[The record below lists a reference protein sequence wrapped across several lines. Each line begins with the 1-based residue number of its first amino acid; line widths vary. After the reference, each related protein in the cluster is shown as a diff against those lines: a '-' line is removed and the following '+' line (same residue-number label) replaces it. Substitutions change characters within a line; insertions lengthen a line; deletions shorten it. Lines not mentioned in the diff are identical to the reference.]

1 MHDPAYIQ
9 NELFKAWRSVMQA
22 GDLINTNGL
31 ATERQHPHNQDIYER
46 SLSATM
52 EAGKQVLIA
61 YDLLKEVRETKS
73 DSV

>member
-1 MHDPAYIQ
+1 MHNPAKIQ
-9 NELFKAWRSVMQA
+9 NDLFNAWRSVMQA
-22 GDLINTNGL
+22 GDLINANGL
-31 ATERQHPHNQDIYER
+31 ETVDRHNQDIYER

>member
-1 MHDPAYIQ
+1 
-9 NELFKAWRSVMQA
+9 MQA
-22 GDLINTNGL
+22 GDLINANGL
-31 ATERQHPHNQDIYER
+31 ETVDRHNQDIYER
-46 SLSATM
+46 SLSAVT

>member
-1 MHDPAYIQ
+1 MHNPAKIQ
-9 NELFKAWRSVMQA
+9 NDLFSAWRAVMQA
-22 GDLINTNGL
+22 GDLINANGL
-31 ATERQHPHNQDIYER
+31 ENVDRYNQAIYER

>member
-1 MHDPAYIQ
+1 MHEVAKIQ
-9 NELFKAWRSVMQA
+9 VELFNAWRVVMQA

-46 SLSATM
+46 SLWATT
-52 EAGKQVLIA
+52 EAGKQVLVA
-61 YDLLKEVRETKS
+61 YDLLSQIADIKT

>member
-1 MHDPAYIQ
+1 MYEIAKIQ
-9 NELFKAWRSVMQA
+9 VELFNAWRVVMQA

-31 ATERQHPHNQDIYER
+31 ETERQHAHNQDIYER
-46 SLSATM
+46 SLSAVT

-61 YDLLKEVRETKS
+61 YDLLNGIEKTKT

>member
-1 MHDPAYIQ
+1 MHNPAYIQ

-22 GDLINTNGL
+22 GDLINSNGL
-31 ATERQHPHNQDIYER
+31 ENADRHNQDIYER

-61 YDLLKEVRETKS
+61 YDLLKEIKEPKN

>member
-1 MHDPAYIQ
+1 MHNPAKIQ
-9 NELFKAWRSVMQA
+9 NDLFSAWRSVMQA
-22 GDLINTNGL
+22 GDLINANGL
-31 ATERQHPHNQDIYER
+31 ETVDRHNQDIYER

>member
-31 ATERQHPHNQDIYER
+31 ETERQHAHNQDIYER
-46 SLSATM
+46 SLYAVT

-61 YDLLKEVRETKS
+61 YDLLNGIEKTKT

>member
-1 MHDPAYIQ
+1 MHNPAKIQ
-9 NELFKAWRSVMQA
+9 NDLFNAWRAVMQA
-22 GDLINTNGL
+22 GDLINANGL
-31 ATERQHPHNQDIYER
+31 ENVDKHNQDIYER

>member
-1 MHDPAYIQ
+1 MHNPAKIQ
-9 NELFKAWRSVMQA
+9 NDLFSAWRAVMQA
-22 GDLINTNGL
+22 GDLINANGL
-31 ATERQHPHNQDIYER
+31 ENVDKHNQAIYER

>member
-1 MHDPAYIQ
+1 
-9 NELFKAWRSVMQA
+9 MQA
-22 GDLINTNGL
+22 GDLINANGL
-31 ATERQHPHNQDIYER
+31 ENVDRHNQDIYER

>member
-1 MHDPAYIQ
+1 MHNPAKIQ
-9 NELFKAWRSVMQA
+9 NDLFSAWRSVMQA
-22 GDLINTNGL
+22 GDLINANGL
-31 ATERQHPHNQDIYER
+31 ENVDRHNQDIYER

>member
-1 MHDPAYIQ
+1 MHNPAKIQ
-9 NELFKAWRSVMQA
+9 NDLFIAWRAVMQA
-22 GDLINTNGL
+22 GDLINANGL
-31 ATERQHPHNQDIYER
+31 ENVDKHNQDIYER

>member
-1 MHDPAYIQ
+1 MHNPAKIQ
-9 NELFKAWRSVMQA
+9 NDLFNAWRAVMQA
-22 GDLINTNGL
+22 GDLINANGL
-31 ATERQHPHNQDIYER
+31 ETVDRHNQDIYER

>member
-1 MHDPAYIQ
+1 MNDPAYIQ

-22 GDLINTNGL
+22 GDLINANGL
-31 ATERQHPHNQDIYER
+31 ENVDRHNQDIYER

-61 YDLLKEVRETKS
+61 YDLLKEIKEPKN

>member
-1 MHDPAYIQ
+1 MHNPAKIQ
-9 NELFKAWRSVMQA
+9 NDLFSAWRSVMQA
-22 GDLINTNGL
+22 GDLINANGL
-31 ATERQHPHNQDIYER
+31 ENVDRHNQAIYER

>member
-1 MHDPAYIQ
+1 MHEIAKIQ
-9 NELFKAWRSVMQA
+9 NDLFSAWRAVMQA

-46 SLSATM
+46 SLYAVT

-61 YDLLKEVRETKS
+61 YDLLNQLEETK
-73 DSV
+73 

>member
-31 ATERQHPHNQDIYER
+31 ETERQHPHNQDIYER
-46 SLSATM
+46 SLWATT
-52 EAGKQVLIA
+52 EAGKQVLLA
-61 YDLLKEVRETKS
+61 YDLLSQIADMKTDS
-73 DSV
+73 D